1 MRNYMPDF
9 KSKNTQNSDLL
20 VLQSS
25 VVSPTS
31 LPLRTLD
38 SKPNELK
45 YSSVFVLIPLRGFRM
60 CTNAVFQ
67 TVAQI
72 PVGISMLELLHA
84 ARTCVACKDQF

>member
-1 MRNYMPDF
+1 MPDF
-9 KSKNTQNSDLL
+9 KSKNTQNADFL

-45 YSSVFVLIPLRGFRM
+45 YSSVFVLIPLRGF
-60 CTNAVFQ
+60 
-67 TVAQI
+67 
-72 PVGISMLELLHA
+72 
-84 ARTCVACKDQF
+84 